1 MASRIST
8 LALAIAAAL
17 PSIASAVDFSY
28 NGFSTAAYSQ
38 TDTDEAQVGYYG
50 QPEGIDSDG
59 SFKMD
64 SKLGLQ
70 VTAKFNDIV
79 SATVQGVAYTDLTG
93 DWEPRLDWAYL
104 RAQAL
109 PNLAIRA
116 GYLRAPT
123 FMYSDSVFIGYANT
137 WVRPPLEIY
146 NMTPVYQ
153 MRGVDAT
160 WRTSL
165 GPVQVTLNPYYGD
178 SEVDVGDDTLDVRSW
193 IGAATTFEYRSWMAR
208 IGVSESELGSTV
220 EQLIPLTEGLRAAGV
235 YCAPC
240 ANEAERLDLVGAR
253 VKTVS
258 FGTQYDDGKNLLAAE
273 AAKATSGGNYL
284 LPAREGAYIT
294 YGRRFGALMP
304 YVTIA
309 QSRHHR
315 PNESTIPATGSFA
328 ALSFA
333 VTTLL
338 EGSYSDQDSYSAGV
352 RYEVPAISVL
362 NGALVKLQFDHID
375 AKNGN
380 GMLNNVQPG
389 FDHRVNMITA
399 SFDFIF

>member
-104 RAQAL
+104 RVQAL
-109 PNLAIRA
+109 RNVALRA

-153 MRGVDAT
+153 IRGVDAL
-160 WRTSL
+160 WRTSM
-165 GPVQVTLNPYYGD
+165 GPVQVTVNPYYGD
-178 SEVDVGDDTLDVRSW
+178 SEVDVGADTLDVRSW

-208 IGVSESELGSTV
+208 VGVSEFELGSTV
-220 EQLIPLTEGLRAAGV
+220 EQLIPLTEGLRAAGAFCV
-235 YCAPC
+235 QC
-240 ANEAERLDLVGAR
+240 ANEAERLDLVGVT
-253 VKTVS
+253 VKNVS
-258 FGTQYDDGKNLLAAE
+258 LGAQYDDGKNLLAVE

-284 LPAREGAYIT
+284 LPAREGAYVT
-294 YGRRFGALMP
+294 YGRRFGGLMP
-304 YVTIA
+304 YVTFA

-315 PNESTIPATGSFA
+315 PDASTIPTTGSFA
-328 ALSFA
+328 PLAFGVSM
-333 VTTLL
+333 LL
-338 EGSYSDQDSYSAGV
+338 EGGYSDHDSYSAGV
-352 RYEVPAISVL
+352 RYELPAFSSL
-362 NGALVKLQFDHID
+362 KGALVKLQLDHID
-375 AKNGN
+375 AKDGN